1 MSLLKIFDDFN
12 DKDNEAVE
20 RAAFEAAMI
29 KRIDGEGY
37 KMCDLMDGE
46 GYKMCDLMFEMY
58 KLQRDVKMLK
68 DAVLNHVASQ
78 AIRKGK

>member
-37 KMCDLMDGE
+37 KMCDLM
-46 GYKMCDLMFEMY
+46 FEMY